1 MNNKKIVVY
10 GAFLGF
16 AMIAVASILIN
27 HESTFIKVKTV
38 DGYDKAMS
46 TVNNKIN
53 KLDDGIC
60 KEYFTYYYNY
70 INDTYFTEDVSLKDY
85 LDAYYTSVNIDG
97 EDRDVNSLY
106 YYTYISDKCNIKY
119 DEKLYV
125 EVLKTMI
132 FPDEIK
138 NRYNL
143 NYEIGIKDLIG
154 RNKTY
159 SSHDQLGTYTTKVGE
174 IQLLNDLLDE
184 VIK

>member
-60 KEYFTYYYNY
+60 KEYFTYYYN
-70 INDTYFTEDVSLKDY
+70 
-85 LDAYYTSVNIDG
+85 
-97 EDRDVNSLY
+97 
-106 YYTYISDKCNIKY
+106 YISDKCNIKY